1 MEYVLKLAIY
11 YENYYDLLKRE
22 LLPKPFVDKSITYRP
37 ASSWPNT
44 LSFFQN
50 LFSMKEM
57 IPKTIKSEQRVN
69 LSANL
74 FVSKSQ
80 KRP

>member
-1 MEYVLKLAIY
+1 MAIY

-37 ASSWPNT
+37 AISWPNT
-44 LSFFQN
+44 SSFF
-50 LFSMKEM
+50 LKTLVSRKKM
-57 IPKTIKSEQRVN
+57 ISKTIKFEQRVN
-69 LSANL
+69 LSTNL